1 MKLLDKLFGSA
12 GEKQLKEIQVIVD
25 QVNGLE
31 DKMKS
36 LKDEDFPKKTEE
48 FKKQIA
54 EAIKY
59 KDDKDRILLTDEK
72 KEAEKKNIEKAL
84 EKIMPEALAL
94 VREAGR
100 RVIGER
106 AYDVQLIGAIALHQ
120 GKIAEMKTGEGK
132 TLASVQAAYLNA
144 LTGRG
149 VHVVTVNDYLS
160 KRDANWMGAI
170 FDFTG
175 LTVACLNHD
184 ISYKYSPVKID
195 KDEVTVEMEN
205 LKTVS
210 RREAYECDI
219 LYGTNNEFGFD
230 YLRDNMA
237 PTAEQVVQRP
247 LNYAIVDEVD
257 SILIDEAR
265 TPLIISAP
273 DDESGAMYQQFASIV
288 PRLAEDKDY
297 NVDEKLKSVTLTQ
310 EGIDNVEQIL
320 GIGNIYA
327 AGKISYV
334 HHLEQALKAHVLFQ
348 RDKDYVVKDNEI
360 IIVDEFTGRMMPG
373 RRYSEGLHQALEAKE
388 NVQVQRES
396 RTLAT
401 ITFQNYFRIYNKLS
415 GMTGTALSSAEELY
429 KVYKLEVLE
438 IPTNRPMIREDKR
451 DVVYKNEKGKMKAIV
466 EKIKELHKQGRPVL
480 VGTIAIEKSEQLS
493 DLLRRSGVEHEVLNA
508 KNHEREAQIITN
520 AGHYGSVTIATN
532 MAGRG
537 TDIKLDDRAKKVGGL
552 AIVGSERHE
561 ARRIDEQLRGRAG
574 RQGDPGS
581 SQFFVS
587 LEDELMRRFGGD
599 KMKGIMERLGLPDDQ
614 PIENK
619 MISKSIESAQG
630 KIEGFNFDARK
641 RVLEYD
647 DVMNKQ
653 RETIYKHRLSI
664 LQKKDISEEIE
675 KLFKEDVRSLTQ
687 ALTAGEDEDKWDTKE
702 LSEELN
708 AITGED
714 KKNTKK
720 NLDKIIEEDKHAKEK
735 RDNIEKFLYERVK
748 DSYKQKEKEA
758 GKEGLQAVVKNLYL
772 RTIDNFWMDHLEH
785 MDHVREGIGFQG
797 YAQQDPLIVYKKEAY
812 GIFQSLLTNINR
824 SVVTAIFKVDTAP
837 TYVAEAIQGSQSQDE
852 GGLNYSGGEEP
863 SGFNILSAEQINHL
877 AGGNQAGNNNP
888 GGQNIQTSGGG
899 QESSTPK
906 PIINKNKEIGR
917 NDKCPCG
924 SGKKY
929 KKCCGR

>member
-1 MKLLDKLFGSA
+1 MKLLDKIFGSA
-12 GEKQLKEIQVIVD
+12 GEKQLKSIQVFVD
-25 QVNGLE
+25 QINAKE
-31 DKMKS
+31 SEMKEIKDK
-36 LKDEDFPKKTEE
+36 DFPKKTEE
-48 FKKQIA
+48 FKKIIA

-59 KDDKDRILLTDEK
+59 KKDEDRILLSDEDKEGEK
-72 KEAEKKNIEKAL
+72 KKIESAL
-84 EKIMPEALAL
+84 EKIMPEAMAL
-94 VREAGR
+94 IREAGR
-100 RVIGER
+100 RVVGER
-106 AYDVQLIGAIALHQ
+106 AYNVQLVGAIALHQ

-149 VHVVTVNDYLS
+149 VHIVTVNDYLS

-184 ISYKYSPVKID
+184 VSYKYSPVKID
-195 KDEVTVEMEN
+195 EDEVTVEMEN
-205 LKTVS
+205 LKAVE
-210 RREAYECDI
+210 RREAYECDV

-230 YLRDNMA
+230 YLRDNMS
-237 PTAEQVVQRP
+237 PTAKHVVQRP

-310 EGIDNVEQIL
+310 EGIDNVEKIL
-320 GIGNIYA
+320 GIGNIYE

-334 HHLEQALKAHVLFQ
+334 HHLEQALKANVLFQ

-360 IIVDEFTGRMMPG
+360 VIVDEFTGRMMPG

-388 NVQVQRES
+388 SVQVQRES

-415 GMTGTALSSAEELY
+415 GMTGTALSSAEELH

-438 IPTNRPMIREDKR
+438 IPTNRPMAREDKR
-451 DVVYKNEKGKMKAIV
+451 DTVYKNEKGKMDAIV
-466 EKIKELHKQGRPVL
+466 EKIKELNKEGRPVL

-493 DLLRRSGVEHEVLNA
+493 ALLKKAGVEHEVLNA
-508 KNHEREAQIITN
+508 KNHEREAQIIAN

-537 TDIKLDDRAKKVGGL
+537 TDIKLDEKAKEAGGL

-599 KMKGIMERLGLPDDQ
+599 KMKGIMEKLGLPDDQ

-630 KIEGFNFDARK
+630 KIEGFNFDMRK

-664 LQKKDISEEIE
+664 LQKEDISDEIE
-675 KLFKEDVRSLTQ
+675 QLFEEDTTSLAQ
-687 ALTAGEDEDKWDTKE
+687 ALTAGDDEDKWDTKE

-714 KKNTKK
+714 KKEAKAK
-720 NLDKIIEEDKHAKEK
+720 LDKIVEEDKTAKEK
-735 RDNIEKFLYERVK
+735 RANIEKFLHDRVK
-748 DSYKQKEKEA
+748 GSYKKKEEEA
-758 GKEGLQAVVKNLYL
+758 GKKPLQAVIKNVYL
-772 RTIDNFWMDHLEH
+772 KTIDNFWMDHLEH
-785 MDHVREGIGFQG
+785 MDHIREGIGFQG
-797 YAQQDPLIVYKKEAY
+797 YAQQDPLIAYKKEAF
-812 GIFQSLLTNINR
+812 GVFRALLSNINR
-824 SVVTAIFKVDTAP
+824 SIVTAIFKVDTTPRDTA
-837 TYVAEAIQGSQSQDE
+837 QGIATNSN
-852 GGLNYSGGEEP
+852 LNYSGGEEP
-863 SGFNILSAEQINHL
+863 SGFNILNAEQISNI
-877 AGGNQAGNNNP
+877 AGGNQSS
-888 GGQNIQTSGGG
+888 GQGVSNSGGG
-899 QESSTPK
+899 QKAEAPK
-906 PIINKNKEIGR
+906 PIVNKNKEVRR

-929 KKCCGR
+929 KKCCGK

>member
-12 GEKQLKEIQVIVD
+12 GEKELKNIQVFVD
-25 QVNGLE
+25 QVNALE
-31 DKMKS
+31 SKMKE

-48 FKKQIA
+48 FKKIIA

-59 KDDKDRILLTDEK
+59 KKDEDRILLSDED
-72 KEAEKKNIEKAL
+72 KEVEKKNIESAL

-94 VREAGR
+94 IREAGR

-132 TLASVQAAYLNA
+132 TLASVLAAYLNT

-149 VHVVTVNDYLS
+149 VHIVTVNDYLS

-184 ISYKYSPVKID
+184 VSYKYSPVKID
-195 KDEVTVEMEN
+195 EDEVTVEMEN
-205 LKTVS
+205 LKAVE
-210 RREAYECDI
+210 RREAYECDV

-237 PTAEQVVQRP
+237 PSADKVVQRP

-288 PRLAEDKDY
+288 PQLVENDDY

-310 EGIDNVEQIL
+310 KGIDNVEKIL
-320 GIGNIYA
+320 GIGNIYE

-334 HHLEQALKAHVLFQ
+334 HHLEQALKANVLFQ

-360 IIVDEFTGRMMPG
+360 VIVDEFTGRMMPG

-388 NVQVQRES
+388 SVQVQRES

-415 GMTGTALSSAEELY
+415 GMTGTALSSAEELH

-438 IPTNRPMIREDKR
+438 IPTNRPMIRNDKR
-451 DVVYKNEKGKMKAIV
+451 DIVYKNEKGKMEAIV
-466 EKIKELHKQGRPVL
+466 KHIKELHKQGRPVL

-493 DLLRRSGVEHEVLNA
+493 TLLGRAGVEHEVLNA
-508 KNHEREAQIITN
+508 KNHEREAQIIAK

-537 TDIKLDDRAKKVGGL
+537 TDIKLDDKAKEVGGL

-599 KMKGIMERLGLPDDQ
+599 KMKSIMEKLGLPDDQ

-630 KIEGFNFDARK
+630 KIEGFNFDMRK

-653 RETIYKHRLSI
+653 RETIYKKRLSI
-664 LQKKDISEEIE
+664 LQKEDISKEIQQ
-675 KLFKEDVRSLTQ
+675 LFEEDVVSLTQ
-687 ALTAGEDEDKWDTKE
+687 ALTAGDDEDKWDTKE
-702 LSEELN
+702 LAEELN
-708 AITGED
+708 AIIGENKSLVKKALDELIKED
-714 KKNTKK
+714 KIVK
-720 NLDKIIEEDKHAKEK
+720 DKRES
-735 RDNIEKFLYERVK
+735 IEKFLKDKVFSSYEK
-748 DSYKQKEKEA
+748 KELEA
-758 GKEGLQAVVKNLYL
+758 GKEVLQAVIKNVYL
-772 RTIDNFWMDHLEH
+772 QTIDNFWMDHLEH
-785 MDHVREGIGFQG
+785 MDHIREGIGFQG
-797 YAQQDPLIVYKKEAY
+797 YAQQDPLIAYKKEAF
-812 GIFQSLLTNINR
+812 GVFRALLSNINR
-824 SVVTAIFKVDTAP
+824 SVITAIFKVDTTPHEYTQAM
-837 TYVAEAIQGSQSQDE
+837 TVNNN
-852 GGLNYSGGEEP
+852 LNYSGGEET
-863 SGFNILSAEQINHL
+863 SGFSMLNAEQINNIAEGGQ
-877 AGGNQAGNNNP
+877 AGGQSISN
-888 GGQNIQTSGGG
+888 SGGG
-899 QESSTPK
+899 KEAEVPK
-906 PIINKNKEIGR
+906 PIVNKNKEVGR
-917 NDKCPCG
+917 NDRCPCG

-929 KKCCGR
+929 KKCCGRN

>member
-1 MKLLDKLFGSA
+1 MKLLDKIFGSA
-12 GEKQLKEIQVIVD
+12 GEKELKKIQVVVD
-25 QVNGLE
+25 QVNALE
-31 DKMKS
+31 EKMKG

-48 FKKQIA
+48 FKKKISA
-54 EAIKY
+54 VIKY
-59 KDDKDRILLTDEK
+59 KDDQERLLLNDEE
-72 KEAEKKNIEKAL
+72 KEAEKKVIENVL
-84 EKIMPEALAL
+84 EEIVPEALAL
-94 VREAGR
+94 IREAGW
-100 RVIGER
+100 RVIKER
-106 AYDVQLIGAIALHQ
+106 AYDVQVVGAMALHQ

-132 TLASVQAAYLNA
+132 TLASVLAAYLNA
-144 LTGRG
+144 LSGRG
-149 VHVVTVNDYLS
+149 VHIVTVNDYLS

-184 ISYKYSPVKID
+184 VSYKYSPVKVD
-195 KDEVTVEMEN
+195 EDEVTVEMEN
-205 LKTVS
+205 LKAVE
-210 RREAYECDI
+210 RREAYECDV

-237 PTAEQVVQRP
+237 PSADRVVQRP

-288 PRLAEDKDY
+288 PRLVEDEDY

-310 EGIDNVEQIL
+310 EGIDNVEKTL
-320 GIGNIYA
+320 GIGNIYE

-334 HHLEQALKAHVLFQ
+334 HHLEQALKARVLFQ
-348 RDKDYVVKDNEI
+348 KDKDYVVKDNEI
-360 IIVDEFTGRMMPG
+360 VIVDEFTGRMMPG

-388 NVQVQRES
+388 GVQVQRES

-401 ITFQNYFRIYNKLS
+401 ITFQNYFRIYSKLA
-415 GMTGTALSSAEELY
+415 GMTGTALSSAEELH

-438 IPTNRPMIREDKR
+438 IPTNRPMARKDKR
-451 DVVYKNEKGKMKAIV
+451 DVVYKNEKGKMDAIV
-466 EKIKELHKQGRPVL
+466 EHIKELHKQGRPIL

-493 DLLRRSGVEHEVLNA
+493 ALLERSGIEHEVLNA
-508 KNHEREAQIITN
+508 KNHEREAQIIAN

-537 TDIKLDDRAKKVGGL
+537 TDIKLDEKAKEAGGL
-552 AIVGSERHE
+552 AIIGSERHE

-599 KMKGIMERLGLPDDQ
+599 KMRNIMEKLGLPDDQ

-630 KIEGFNFDARK
+630 KIEGFNFDMRK

-664 LQKKDISEEIE
+664 LRKEDISDEIE
-675 KLFKEDVRSLTQ
+675 QLFEEDTASLAQ
-687 ALTAGEDEDKWDTKE
+687 ALTAGDDEDKWDTKE
-702 LSEELN
+702 LAEELS
-708 AITGED
+708 AVTGED
-714 KKNTKK
+714 KKVAEEK
-720 NLDKIIEEDKHAKEK
+720 LDKLVKIDKSTKEK
-735 RDNIEKFLYERVK
+735 REEIEKFLYNSIK
-748 DSYKQKEKEA
+748 GSYEQKEEETGKEA
-758 GKEGLQAVVKNLYL
+758 LQGVIKNIYL
-772 RTIDNFWMDHLEH
+772 KTIDNFWMDHLEH
-785 MDHVREGIGFQG
+785 MDHIREGIGFQG
-797 YAQQDPLIVYKKEAY
+797 YAQQDPLIAYKKEAF
-812 GIFQSLLTNINR
+812 GVFQALLGNINR
-824 SVVTAIFKVDTAP
+824 SVVTAIFKVN
-837 TYVAEAIQGSQSQDE
+837 VVSSSEAVSSQGE
-852 GGLNYSGGEEP
+852 GQFNVDNLNYSGGQEP
-863 SGFNILSAEQINHL
+863 TGFNVLNAEQINSL
-877 AGGNQAGNNNP
+877 AE
-888 GGQNIQTSGGG
+888 GGQTNQSSAG
-899 QESSTPK
+899 QEKEAAK
-906 PIINKNKEIGR
+906 PIVNKNKEVGR

>member
-1 MKLLDKLFGSA
+1 MKLLDKIFGSA
-12 GEKQLKEIQVIVD
+12 GEKELKKIQVFVD
-25 QVNGLE
+25 QVNALE
-31 DKMKS
+31 EKAKE

-48 FKKQIA
+48 FKELIA

-59 KDDKDRILLTDEK
+59 KKDEDRILLTDE
-72 KEAEKKNIEKAL
+72 EKKTEKLEIESAL

-94 VREAGR
+94 IREAGR

-132 TLASVQAAYLNA
+132 TLASVLAAYLNA
-144 LTGRG
+144 LSGRG
-149 VHVVTVNDYLS
+149 VHIVTVNDYLS
-160 KRDANWMGAI
+160 KRDANWMGSI
-170 FDFTG
+170 FNFTG

-184 ISYKYSPVKID
+184 ISYKYTPIKVD
-195 KDEVTVEMEN
+195 DDEVTVEMEN
-205 LKTVS
+205 LKAVE

-237 PTAEQVVQRP
+237 PSADRVVQRP

-288 PRLAEDKDY
+288 PRLTENEDY

-310 EGIDNVEQIL
+310 EGIDTVEKTL

-327 AGKISYV
+327 EGKVSYV
-334 HHLEQALKAHVLFQ
+334 HHLEQALKATVLFQ

-360 IIVDEFTGRMMPG
+360 VIVDEFTGRMMPG

-401 ITFQNYFRIYNKLS
+401 ITFQNYFRIYSKLS
-415 GMTGTALSSAEELY
+415 GMTGTALSSAEELH

-438 IPTNRPMIREDKR
+438 IPTNRPMAREDKR
-451 DVVYKNEKGKMKAIV
+451 DTVYKNEKGKMDAIV
-466 EKIKELHKQGRPVL
+466 EKIKELNKEGRPVL

-493 DLLRRSGVEHEVLNA
+493 ALLGKAGVEHEVLNA
-508 KNHEREAQIITN
+508 KNHEREAQIIAN

-537 TDIKLDDRAKKVGGL
+537 TDIKLDEKAKEAGGL
-552 AIVGSERHE
+552 AIIGSERHE

-599 KMKGIMERLGLPDDQ
+599 KMKSIMEKLGLPDDQ

-630 KIEGFNFDARK
+630 KIEGFNFDMRK

-653 RETIYKHRLSI
+653 RETIYKKRLSI
-664 LQKKDISEEIE
+664 LQKEDISKEI
-675 KLFKEDVRSLTQ
+675 KQLFKEDIVSLTQ
-687 ALTAGEDEDKWDTKE
+687 ALTAGDDEDKWDTKE
-702 LSEELN
+702 LAEELN

-714 KKNTKK
+714 KKSVK
-720 NLDKIIEEDKHAKEK
+720 NDLDELIKEDKTAKDKRSSIENFLKEK
-735 RDNIEKFLYERVK
+735 VF
-748 DSYKQKEKEA
+748 DSYKRKELEA
-758 GKEGLQAVVKNLYL
+758 GKEALQAVIKNVYL

-785 MDHVREGIGFQG
+785 MDHIREGIGFQG
-797 YAQQDPLIVYKKEAY
+797 YAQQDPLIAYKKEAF
-812 GIFQSLLTNINR
+812 GVFRALLSNINR
-824 SVVTAIFKVDTAP
+824 SIVTAIFKLDTSVQTTAR
-837 TYVAEAIQGSQSQDE
+837 TSVADNDNI
-852 GGLNYSGGEEP
+852 NYSGGKEP
-863 SGFNILSAEQINHL
+863 TGFNIVSAEQIN
-877 AGGNQAGNNNP
+877 AIASGNA
-888 GGQNIQTSGGG
+888 TSGGG
-899 QESSTPK
+899 EVEVQK
-906 PIINKNKEIGR
+906 PIVNKNKEVGR

-929 KKCCGR
+929 KKCCG